1 MKAIIVEDDIKAS
14 ENLLSAIKRVKPSL
28 KIICICKNANDAI
41 SAINSFHPDLVFLDV
56 VLENNMTAFDIL
68 ENFNEPDFKIIFT
81 TAYQEHALAAFEY
94 NTVAFLLKPY
104 SDDKLK
110 HAIEKVEVI
119 SIGEQRRRIEGL
131 KATNKFMDRHTDI
144 LTFICGQSEYLVRNC
159 NDIIFLEADG
169 PYVKIY
175 FKNDNDECSTNRTL
189 SDYESILKQRGFIRI
204 HQKYLVNINCIKK
217 YIKPSRTASTVNDC
231 EKGAGG
237 CIVLLNNKQLP
248 VSRLYANDVKAAL
261 NIF

>member
-1 MKAIIVEDDIKAS
+1 MRAVIVEDDIKVS
-14 ENLLSAIKRVKPSL
+14 ENLLSAIKRVKPAL
-28 KIICICKNANDAI
+28 KIVDICKNAPDAI
-41 SAINSFHPDLVFLDV
+41 FAINSFHPDLVFLDV

-68 ENFNEPDFKIIFT
+68 ENFKELDFKIIFT

-94 NTVAFLLKPY
+94 NAVAFLLKPY

-110 HAIEKVEVI
+110 HAIEKAEVI
-119 SIGEQRRRIEGL
+119 TIGEQGRRIEGL

-144 LTFICGQSEYLVRNC
+144 LTFICGQGEYLVRNC

-175 FKNDNDECSTNRTL
+175 FKEDNDECSTNKTL
-189 SDYESILKQRGFIRI
+189 SDYESILKQRGFIRV
-204 HQKYLVNINCIKK
+204 HQKYLVNINFIKR
-217 YIKPSRTASTVNDC
+217 YTKPSRIALTTDDC

-237 CIVLLNNKQLP
+237 CIVLLNNKKLP
-248 VSRLYANDVKAAL
+248 VSRLYANDLKAAL